1 MALAHQFIVRG
12 MKEELLIPSEQEYIF
27 VSDHLMR
34 YIQDSMRWI
43 HTSWNDQIELEGFPD
58 EGFAVITE
66 MEVERILEIIRPW
79 KALFLA
85 SPENFCLT
93 IQEDSDICY
102 REVPVTRREVI
113 EEMEGWIGI
122 CDLALKQHRQLV
134 YQGL

>member
-93 IQEDSDICY
+93 IQEDTDFCY
-102 REVPVTRREVI
+102 REVPVTRR
-113 EEMEGWIGI
+113 IGI
-122 CDLALKQHRQLV
+122 CDLA
-134 YQGL
+134 

>member
-58 EGFAVITE
+58 EGFAVIKE

-85 SPENFCLT
+85 SPENF
-93 IQEDSDICY
+93 
-102 REVPVTRREVI
+102 
-113 EEMEGWIGI
+113 
-122 CDLALKQHRQLV
+122 
-134 YQGL
+134 

>member
-1 MALAHQFIVRG
+1 
-12 MKEELLIPSEQEYIF
+12 
-27 VSDHLMR
+27 
-34 YIQDSMRWI
+34 
-43 HTSWNDQIELEGFPD
+43 
-58 EGFAVITE
+58 

-122 CDLALKQHRQLV
+122 CDLALKQHSQLV

>member
-85 SPENFCLT
+85 SPE
-93 IQEDSDICY
+93 
-102 REVPVTRREVI
+102 
-113 EEMEGWIGI
+113 
-122 CDLALKQHRQLV
+122 
-134 YQGL
+134 